1 MYNAMKFVV
10 LIALCI
16 ALQTSIFIHI
26 YCLVGYISSKTM
38 AYFRYFMITVATNVF
53 ISIIIA
59 FIVAM
64 DPTILK
70 GIKLDAVWFLEAG
83 LIFIYMMSVK
93 IRITWIIINRLK
105 NPENYHLNV
114 FGKKIYNTTI
124 VNFREVM
131 TYFVTFPFTLMA
143 GAYFVV
149 RIIRM

>member
-1 MYNAMKFVV
+1 MKSVA

-26 YCLVGYISSKTM
+26 YCLVGYVSTKTM
-38 AYFRYFMITVATNVF
+38 TYFRYFMITVATNVLF
-53 ISIIIA
+53 SIVIA
-59 FIVAM
+59 MIVAV
-64 DPTILK
+64 DPRILK

-83 LIFIYMMSVK
+83 LIFTYFMAVK
-93 IRITWIIINRLK
+93 IRITWVIISRLK
-105 NPENYHLNV
+105 DPANYHLNH

-149 RIIRM
+149 RIIQM